1 VRTYD
6 IIAFYGA
13 GYDTPQLTNGQLL
26 TSGIAEG
33 FCTGKQ
39 KLAQRWL
46 LEFLTARGS
55 MGFHLSTRGTNFVQQ
70 FRNQQFNGENV
81 VRSEFIFAANA
92 VADNLA
98 LDVTA
103 DTPADEQL
111 ASAELTGVVIQ
122 PGYLT
127 LEIQLITQ
135 AGTITQFIAPIAS
148 LPNLESAL

>member
-1 VRTYD
+1 VT
-6 IIAFYGA
+6 
-13 GYDTPQLTNGQLL
+13 
-26 TSGIAEG
+26 EG

-55 MGFHLSTRGTNFVQQ
+55 MGFHLANRGTNFVSQ
-70 FRNQQFNGENV
+70 FRNQRFNNENV
-81 VRSEFIFAANA
+81 VRSQFVFAATS

-103 DTPADEQL
+103 ATPADERL
-111 ASAELTGVVIQ
+111 ASAELTGVVVQ

-127 LEIQLITQ
+127 LEIQLTTQ

-148 LPNLESAL
+148 LPNLETPL